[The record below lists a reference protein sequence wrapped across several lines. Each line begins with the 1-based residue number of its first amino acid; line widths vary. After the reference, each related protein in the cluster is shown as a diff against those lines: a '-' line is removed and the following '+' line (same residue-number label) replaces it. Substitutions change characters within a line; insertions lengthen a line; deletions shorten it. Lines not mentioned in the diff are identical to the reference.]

1 MNNWKKCKL
10 GDIAEVV
17 GGGTPS
23 TKVDEY
29 WNGDIAWITPKD
41 LTSYNK
47 VFISKGARSIT
58 KLGLSQSSAKLMP
71 KGTVL
76 LTSRAPIG
84 YIAIAEN
91 EISTNQGFKSLI
103 PKENLT
109 TSKFLYYWLKNNVE
123 YLKNLSVGTT
133 FAEISGQ
140 IVKEV
145 EILLPPLEEQRQ
157 IAAILSSIDDKIE
170 LLHEQNKT
178 LEELAQTL
186 FRHYFIENPNP
197 SWQNV
202 KLGDLVEE
210 TIGGEWGKE
219 NPIEDFKVPT
229 YCFRGT
235 DIADLITGLPKKIPL
250 RYIKKAKLEKIEPKS
265 GDILLEISGGTET
278 QSTGRAIYIDD
289 NIKKLFNYPIVF
301 SNFCRL
307 LRAKKIEYS
316 YYLFFYLKYL
326 YGNDE
331 FFAFENGSS
340 GIKNL
345 DYKTLLNNTDCLKP
359 DDEIFSFHKKVVLYF
374 NKINKNKQQIQTLE
388 NMRDILI
395 PKLLNGERKE

>member
-157 IAAILSSIDDKIE
+157 IATILSSIDDKIE

-202 KLGDLVEE
+202 KIKKLVNI
-210 TIGGEWGKE
+210 TSGKSLKRLDMQDDGE
-219 NPIEDFKVPT
+219 NPILGANGIIGFTNKYLYNEPLLYTGRVGTLGKVFMINSAKKVWLSDNTLIINPSSNFYFMYFILKT
-229 YCFRGT
+229 SSLENLDVGSTQPLIRQSDLGEIEISLADDLLLEQF
-235 DIADLITGLPKKIPL
+235 DIA
-250 RYIKKAKLEKIEPKS
+250 
-265 GDILLEISGGTET
+265 
-278 QSTGRAIYIDD
+278 
-289 NIKKLFNYPIVF
+289 
-301 SNFCRL
+301 
-307 LRAKKIEYS
+307 AKKI
-316 YYLFFYLKYL
+316 FDKI
-326 YGNDE
+326 D
-331 FFAFENGSS
+331 
-340 GIKNL
+340 KNL
-345 DYKTLLNNTDCLKP
+345 
-359 DDEIFSFHKKVVLYF
+359 E
-374 NKINKNKQQIQTLE
+374 QIQTLE

-395 PKLLNGERKE
+395 PKLLNGEIKINN

>member
-157 IAAILSSIDDKIE
+157 IADILSSIDDKIE

-186 FRHYFIENPNP
+186 FRHYFIENPSP
-197 SWQNV
+197 SWQEKPLSEIAKFLNGLACQKYPPKNFLDKLPVLKIKELSDGAIGKNPDYASSEIADDYIVNSGDVIFSWSATLMV
-202 KLGDLVEE
+202 K
-210 TIGGEWGKE
+210 IWGGEKSVL
-219 NPIEDFKVPT
+219 NQHLFKVNSDKYPKWFFYYWT
-229 YCFRGT
+229 KYHLREFITISQAHATTMGHIKRK
-235 DIADLITGLPKKIPL
+235 DLDNAMCKIPKDEYL
-250 RYIKKAKLEKIEPKS
+250 KKC
-265 GDILLEISGGTET
+265 DLEISPK
-278 QSTGRAIYIDD
+278 I
-289 NIKKLFNYPIVF
+289 
-301 SNFCRL
+301 
-307 LRAKKIEYS
+307 KKIE
-316 YYLFFYLKYL
+316 
-326 YGNDE
+326 N
-331 FFAFENGSS
+331 
-340 GIKNL
+340 NL
-345 DYKTLLNNTDCLKP
+345 N
-359 DDEIFSFHKKVVLYF
+359 
-374 NKINKNKQQIQTLE
+374 QIRTLE